1 MNIEEVLDIIRQELI
16 KQAKR
21 HDIAAYERIQK
32 YQESFDSKILND
44 AVRMA
49 FTGQALA
56 NFSEALTVEHFQKWR
71 RGQGG

>member
-1 MNIEEVLDIIRQELI
+1 MDIDDVLEIIRQELI

-21 HDIAAYERIQK
+21 HDIAASERIQK
-32 YQESFDSKILND
+32 YQESFDSKVLND

-56 NFSEALTVEHFQKWR
+56 NFSEALTLEHFQKWR
-71 RGQGG
+71 KGQGG